1 MEEYTHRFRNR
12 IPFDF
17 EDHFNYQKIS
27 SEKISF
33 ARHYIENK
41 MGIDLSSDSYIE
53 FSSIRATIFGY
64 LVAHIALEY
73 EEYLNRKPEAGFKT
87 SSPDEW

>member
-1 MEEYTHRFRNR
+1 MDDNIQRFKNR

-27 SEKISF
+27 PEQISF

-41 MGIDLSSDSYIE
+41 MGIDLDSYSSFE
-53 FSSIRATIFGY
+53 FSSISPTVFGY

-73 EEYLNRKPEAGFKT
+73 EEYLKGNSDPGFKT
-87 SSPDEW
+87 SSPDE

>member
-1 MEEYTHRFRNR
+1 MDENIHSFRNR

-17 EDHFNYQKIS
+17 EDHFNYERIS
-27 SEKISF
+27 PEQIYF

-41 MGIDLSSDSYIE
+41 MGFDLDSDASIE
-53 FSSIRATIFGY
+53 FKTIRATIFGY

-73 EEYLNRKPEAGFKT
+73 EEYYKGSSDTGFKT
-87 SSPDEW
+87 LSPDEV